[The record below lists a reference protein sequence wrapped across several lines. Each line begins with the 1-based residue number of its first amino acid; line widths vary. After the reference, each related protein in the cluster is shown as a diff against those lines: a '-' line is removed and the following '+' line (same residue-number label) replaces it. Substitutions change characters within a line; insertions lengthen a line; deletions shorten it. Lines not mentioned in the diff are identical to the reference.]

1 MYKFLPLQE
10 LTRVSEYVNT
20 LQSLQLAQEIKQ
32 KFHHKL
38 TFTDTA

>member
-1 MYKFLPLQE
+1 MFTPAGADQGLC
-10 LTRVSEYVNT
+10 EYANT